1 MSKSSEYY
9 KNHREEIIKK
19 NLEYYRKNK
28 EYINNRNKEYFANY
42 YKQNKQK
49 IIIRVQNNYYNGSIR
64 KTDKPKTKN
73 EILENNIVISLIDWA

>member
-9 KNHREEIIKK
+9 KNHREEIIQK

-42 YKQNKQK
+42 YKKNKQK
-49 IIIRVQNNYYNGSIR
+49 IITRIQTNYYKGSIR
-64 KTDKPKTKN
+64 KTDKP
-73 EILENNIVISLIDWA
+73 ILDNKIIDNNIVIRLMD

>member
-9 KNHREEIIKK
+9 KNHREEIIQK

-42 YKQNKQK
+42 YKQNKQ
-49 IIIRVQNNYYNGSIR
+49 IIKDQ
-64 KTDKPKTKN
+64 
-73 EILENNIVISLIDWA
+73 